1 MKSSAKAIISFF
13 SVLLIG
19 FSLLTFIAAQD
30 EKKSVNKAEAQK
42 ETKISN
48 KPTYQILSKFRL
60 SSGILYG
67 VSKDHGF
74 LISFDNGKTWE
85 ERNKG
90 LPKRIIYPFKKMPQ
104 RIITNVGLDPLNES
118 NIAITTKTSIY
129 LSTNY
134 GLQWKKIP
142 TGKPLKRSSYFTSI
156 AIKPNDPDTLLLG
169 TSFNGFFET
178 SNGGKTWEELSSD
191 LHFLYKGAGFYEEI
205 SAITYSPKGD
215 AIIFALGFGNGLYT
229 YIPSTGTINKIQVD
243 FPRGEEEITNLR
255 FINRNKEDNTSKWI
269 LDIRTKT
276 SDITL
281 DPETEEILS
290 IIPHPSL
297 LKIGAFKSERKR
309 KASDKFG
316 IYISSY
322 KAHGDYLKRHI
333 EFIKSHGLNSM
344 VVDFKD
350 DYGWITYNSNLKIVH
365 EVGAIKRR
373 INLEKLLNI
382 AHKNNIYVIGRIV
395 VFKDKQLYRY
405 KNYKYALWDKVKNA
419 PWRYLK
425 EYEDAQTGE
434 KKWFQREYWVDP
446 YSEFVWKYNASI
458 AKELQDRGVDEIQ
471 FDYIRFPSDGNLS
484 TIQYRYKRKGMTKI
498 DAIES
503 FLRVARK
510 SVHIPISTD
519 VYGFNAWYKMGN
531 WIGQSI
537 EMISNYADAISPMFY
552 PSHFPID
559 FLKEKNYLD
568 RAYKIYKIGTQRA
581 LDIVSGR
588 CLIRPFIQAFLI
600 GNELNMSTEQYTT
613 YLIRQIQGSLEAR
626 SSGFTLWNASNRYYM
641 VRSSLKPILISYK
654 PKIQGD
660 KNRNETQLQKP

>member
-1 MKSSAKAIISFF
+1 MKKSAKAIISFF
-13 SVLLIG
+13 GILFIA

-42 ETKISN
+42 EPKVIKTPRYK
-48 KPTYQILSKFRL
+48 ILSTFKMP
-60 SSGILYG
+60 SGILYG
-67 VSKDHGF
+67 VSKNHGF

-85 ERNKG
+85 QRNKG
-90 LPKRIIYPFKKMPQ
+90 LPKRTVYPFKNMPQ
-104 RIITNVGLDPLNES
+104 RLITNVGLDPLNE
-118 NIAITTKTSIY
+118 NNVVITTKTSIY

-134 GLQWKKIP
+134 GLEWKKIP
-142 TGKPLKRSSYFTSI
+142 TGKPLKASSYFTSI
-156 AIKPNDPDTLLLG
+156 AIKPDDPNTLLLG

-178 SNGGKTWEELSSD
+178 RNGGKTWRDISSNLD
-191 LHFLYKGAGFYEEI
+191 FLYKGAGFYEEI
-205 SAITYSPKGD
+205 SAITYHPEKNE
-215 AIIFALGFGNGLYT
+215 IIFALGFGNGLYS
-229 YIPSTGTINKIQVD
+229 YNPASGTVKKIEID
-243 FPRGEEEITNLR
+243 FSKGNDEITNLR
-255 FINRNKEDNTSKWI
+255 FINKLQQSGNNPKWI

-276 SDITL
+276 SDTL
-281 DPETEEILS
+281 LNLKNREIFS
-290 IIPHPSL
+290 IIPHPSS
-297 LKIGAFKSERKR
+297 LKIGVFKSERKR

-316 IYISSY
+316 IYVSSY
-322 KAHGDYLKRHI
+322 RANGEYLKKHI

-350 DYGWITYNSNLKIVH
+350 DYGWITYNTHLKIARKI
-365 EVGAIKRR
+365 GSIKKR
-373 INLEKLLNI
+373 INLEQLLAM

-405 KNYKYALWDKVKNA
+405 KKYKYALWDRTKNA

-425 EYEDAQTGE
+425 QYEDPQTGE

-446 YSEFVWKYNASI
+446 YSEFVWKYNTAI

-471 FDYIRFPSDGNLS
+471 FDYIRFPSDGDLS

-503 FLRVARK
+503 FLRVARE
-510 SVHIPISTD
+510 SIHIPISTD
-519 VYGFNAWYKMGN
+519 VYGFNAWYRMGN

-559 FLKEKNYLD
+559 FLKDKNYLE

-581 LDIVSGR
+581 VSIVSGK

-600 GNELNMSTEQYTT
+600 GSELNMSREEYTS
-613 YLIRQIQGSLEAR
+613 YLIRQIQGTLEAK

-641 VRSSLKPILISYK
+641 VRSSLKPILTSY
-654 PKIQGD
+654 
-660 KNRNETQLQKP
+660 NFEETRR